1 MKKNIIVL
9 GIGRFGQ
16 TLSTKLFEKGMYV
29 TAVDKDINKVEKVAN
44 NVSSAVQ
51 ADIAE
56 EVAMKSLGI
65 NNYDIAII
73 STGTNLESSIQ
84 ATLICKDEGIPEVI
98 AKATSESHAR
108 ILKKIGAD
116 YTIYPELDTA
126 ERLARSL
133 SGTNLIENIQFSND
147 YSLIEI
153 VAKKEWVGNTVGD
166 LDFRNKYKMNM
177 VGIMRDE
184 EMIMDINHDTRINK
198 NDVLILIGSNENANL
213 IERKIWVKDLTY
225 K

>member
-108 ILKKIGAD
+108 ILKKNWTD
-116 YTIYPELDTA
+116 YKIYTVIVKPQT
-126 ERLARSL
+126 L
-133 SGTNLIENIQFSND
+133 SKYVSVNKL
-147 YSLIEI
+147 
-153 VAKKEWVGNTVGD
+153 KKK
-166 LDFRNKYKMNM
+166 NKY
-177 VGIMRDE
+177 
-184 EMIMDINHDTRINK
+184 
-198 NDVLILIGSNENANL
+198 
-213 IERKIWVKDLTY
+213 Y
-225 K
+225 KKTLKQ

>member
-1 MKKNIIVL
+1 MDKNIIVL
-9 GIGRFGQ
+9 GLGRFGMSVA
-16 TLSTKLFEKGMYV
+16 TRLFKDGFYV
-29 TAVDKDINKVEKVAN
+29 TAVDYDYDLIEKMADS
-44 NVSSAVQ
+44 VSSAIQ
-51 ADIAE
+51 ADITE
-56 EVAMKSLGI
+56 EVAMHSLGI
-65 NNYDIAII
+65 NNYDVAII
-73 STGTNLESSIQ
+73 ATGTDLESSIE

-98 AKATSESHAR
+98 AKATSQSHAR

-116 YTIYPELDTA
+116 YIIYPELDTA

-184 EMIMDINHDTRINK
+184 EMIMDINHDTRINES
-198 NDVLILIGSNENANL
+198 DVLILIGSNENANL
-213 IERKIWVKDLTY
+213 IERKI
-225 K
+225 

>member
-1 MKKNIIVL
+1 MQKNIIVL

-16 TLSTKLFEKGMYV
+16 ALSTKLFEKGMYV
-29 TAVDKDINKVEKVAN
+29 TAVDKDINKVEKIAN

-56 EVAMKSLGI
+56 DVAMKSLGI
-65 NNYDIAII
+65 NNYDVAII
-73 STGTNLESSIQ
+73 ATGTDLESSIE

-98 AKATSESHAR
+98 AKATSQSHAR

-116 YTIYPELDTA
+116 YIIYPELDTA

-153 VAKKEWVGNTVGD
+153 VAKREWVGNTVGD

-184 EMIMDINHDTRINK
+184 EMIMDINHDTRINES
-198 NDVLILIGSNENANL
+198 DVLILIGSNENANL

>member
-1 MKKNIIVL
+1 
-9 GIGRFGQ
+9 
-16 TLSTKLFEKGMYV
+16 MYV

-184 EMIMDINHDTRINK
+184 EMIMDINHDTRINES
-198 NDVLILIGSNENANL
+198 DVLILIGSNENANL
-213 IERKIWVKDLTY
+213 IERKI
-225 K
+225 